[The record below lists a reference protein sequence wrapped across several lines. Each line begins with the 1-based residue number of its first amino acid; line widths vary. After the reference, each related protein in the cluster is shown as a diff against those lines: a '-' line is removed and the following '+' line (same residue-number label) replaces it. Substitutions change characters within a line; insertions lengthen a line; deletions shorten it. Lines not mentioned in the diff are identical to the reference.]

1 MLIENPQIALSLAAL
16 GLPVAA
22 AILGFALFH
31 TARLLVGSLEV
42 YTDLKLHALLDSAA
56 QCALPAPSPE
66 EAARERL
73 ANASERALLAI
84 LQAHGGF
91 TWKTP
96 DGARQL
102 VREIRTLF
110 DEVDHPTPASPD
122 IYEKERAR
130 AREDAP
136 NEWGG
141 IDISGDDTG
150 AFAWSDMNE
159 ESES

>member
-1 MLIENPQIALSLAAL
+1 MLIENPQIVLSLAAL

-22 AILGFALFH
+22 AILGFAIFH

-42 YTDLKLHALLDSAA
+42 YTDVKLHALLDSAA
-56 QCALPAPSPE
+56 QCTPPAPTPK

-130 AREDAP
+130 AREDALGEDANP
-136 NEWGG
+136 FGML
-141 IDISGDDTG
+141 DDFG
-150 AFAWSDMNE
+150 AE
-159 ESES
+159 EEDAL